1 MVSGYT
7 FFASQR
13 MKKISSLL
21 RIPIQ
26 KYLPQDGA
34 RHAASEKSL
43 TLHSGKRNK
52 KAHPMDELFLIL
64 VVRSERFELSRI
76 TPLPPEDS
84 ASASSATT
92 AYKIELRE
100 SSRKKSGA
108 AGET

>member
-21 RIPIQ
+21 SIPIQ

-34 RHAASEKSL
+34 RHAAREKSL

-52 KAHPMDELFLIL
+52 KAHPMDELF
-64 VVRSERFELSRI
+64 SHF
-76 TPLPPEDS
+76 
-84 ASASSATT
+84 
-92 AYKIELRE
+92 
-100 SSRKKSGA
+100 SGA
-108 AGET
+108 VGEI